1 MSSKRLKPISEAE
14 RNINWEEV
22 EHKIA
27 IICNKFSNIESRYK
41 DDLAQE
47 LRIHAYYISDDYYD
61 LTRKAIDFWRTFQV
75 RVIPEVPYFDLEI
88 LGGIK
93 QDDTSVCFHEMV
105 CKISARLSSED
116 IYEIYQVD
124 TTVRDLASD
133 IFEIIL
139 DDLIERNPKIQVRE
153 YKKYKPY
160 HNERISCSYLWE
172 VMGEDVGSVN
182 YKKIRKAMKLL
193 ESVVKEL
200 ALAGEIEVDDF
211 YLQD

>member
-1 MSSKRLKPISEAE
+1 MSKRLKPISEAE

-27 IICNKFSNIESRYK
+27 IICNKFNNIESRYR

-47 LRIHAYYISDDYYD
+47 LRIHAFYISDDYYD
-61 LTRKAIDFWRTFQV
+61 LTRKAIDFWRTLQV

-88 LGGIK
+88 LGGVK
-93 QDDTSVCFHEMV
+93 QDDTSAHFHEMV
-105 CKISARLSSED
+105 RKIFERLDSVE
-116 IYEIYQVD
+116 IYELYQVD
-124 TTVRDLASD
+124 SEIQDLARKILD
-133 IFEIIL
+133 IIL
-139 DDLIERNPKIQVRE
+139 DDLIDRDPQVKVRE

-172 VMGEDVGSVN
+172 VMGDDVGSVN

-193 ESVVKEL
+193 ESVVIEL
-200 ALAGEIEVDDF
+200 ATYGEIEIDE
-211 YLQD
+211 YYMKG